1 MKLIIKLFFLCSL
14 LIANP
19 ASAHTLHFT
28 QDDNGDNTV
37 EIIGMYSTGEIAAN
51 TPIKLIE
58 KESGKVLWEGRT
70 DEDGYCT
77 FTRPAV
83 TYEVELDAGAG
94 HQCREDGI

>member
-1 MKLIIKLFFLCSL
+1 MKLIIRLVLVCSL
-14 LIANP
+14 LIATQ
-19 ASAHTLHFT
+19 AYAHTLHFT
-28 QDDNGDNTV
+28 LDDNGDNTIELV
-37 EIIGMYSTGEIAAN
+37 GMYSTGEIAAN
-51 TPIKLIE
+51 TPLTLID
-58 KESGKVLWEGRT
+58 KASGKVLWSGKT